1 MKITRIFYWIAFAL
15 TILTL
20 LLNVGIGL
28 IALAIFILPILVL
41 HFLTGLSLVRLQNH
55 RLLIFISASNLFLFA
70 LLRPDG
76 VHTLNENGLSALLN
90 EFNIH
95 GGYNQ
100 RYENEL
106 TVVSLALLVIQAIIE
121 IILFRIKKRLS
132 KV

>member
-1 MKITRIFYWIAFAL
+1 MKAIRIFYWIAFAL

-20 LLNVGIGL
+20 LLNFGIGL
-28 IALAIFILPILVL
+28 VALAIIILPILVL

-95 GGYNQ
+95 GGYNH

-132 KV
+132 